1 MEFYAAWIFLSEHK
15 IFNDRFNNDLWFEV
29 VKVDPDTNAIN
40 YKNSSKNTKVQV
52 WLEHGPFDKE
62 WGACTHDI
70 DLDCGGDSFE
80 EAIIKLAE
88 LVKEKYT
95 DEGVRR
101 Q

>member
-1 MEFYAAWIFLSEHK
+1 MDFYTAWIFLSEHK
-15 IFNDRFNNDLWFEV
+15 IFNDRFSNDLWFEV
-29 VKVDPDTNAIN
+29 VKVDPDTNGID
-40 YKNSSKNTKVQV
+40 YKDSSKNTKVQI

-62 WGACTHDI
+62 WRACTHDI
-70 DLDCGGDSFE
+70 DLDCGSDTFE
-80 EAIIKLAE
+80 EAIIKLAK